1 MSAVSRGFDPERQA
15 IAGALHRKRLWL
27 ARGRNVVLLAFIG
40 YLILSGSRSL
50 LDGIAAA
57 GFGTWATAALFLL
70 LLYAMGSLLDLPFAY
85 VGGYRW
91 EREVGLSAETLRSW
105 LKDHVKSFLLGLG
118 STVGV
123 GLVVLW
129 LLQTLP
135 GLWWLAAW
143 GLGLLV
149 SLGLGFVLPVF
160 LVPLFYRSRPLSDV
174 ALRSRFEA
182 LAKRAGVPIIGVF
195 ELASSAKSRR
205 SNAGVVGVGRTRRIL
220 ITDTMLREFAA
231 EEVESVLAHELGHQK
246 FLDPIRGFVG
256 SAGTSLVVLGVSA
269 AAYAALHLRFGIAGL
284 GDAAGLPLLAV
295 LGALISLPLGPLGLW
310 LSRRRERRADSFALN
325 LTSNPTAFSAAMVKL
340 HDKNLGV
347 ADPSRWD
354 LWLHYTHP
362 SGRERLEFARL
373 FRPSS

>member
-1 MSAVSRGFDPERQA
+1 
-15 IAGALHRKRLWL
+15 
-27 ARGRNVVLLAFIG
+27 
-40 YLILSGSRSL
+40 
-50 LDGIAAA
+50 
-57 GFGTWATAALFLL
+57 
-70 LLYAMGSLLDLPFAY
+70 
-85 VGGYRW
+85 
-91 EREVGLSAETLRSW
+91 
-105 LKDHVKSFLLGLG
+105 
-118 STVGV
+118 
-123 GLVVLW
+123 
-129 LLQTLP
+129 
-135 GLWWLAAW
+135 
-143 GLGLLV
+143 
-149 SLGLGFVLPVF
+149 
-160 LVPLFYRSRPLSDV
+160 
-174 ALRSRFEA
+174 
-182 LAKRAGVPIIGVF
+182 VPIIGVF

-220 ITDTMLREFAA
+220 ITDTMLREFTA